1 MSAVRKHVL
10 MALVLTL
17 VPALS
22 SLTLQGTFVT
32 AIVALPGCVILTAR
46 LFESLWR
53 LVRPAQARSQ
63 HLQAAVLFAFS
74 LLLISVSVVHADS
87 DLRALT
93 QQRLSFLKSAA
104 PAFQR
109 YLAENGRWPER
120 PEMLVPAYLPQW
132 PDYLRIEPPLA
143 GAMRVRYEQGH
154 DKQPSQV
161 IFFAL
166 RGPDATV
173 RFNLADGSITRD
185 R

>member
-1 MSAVRKHVL
+1 MRKHALLAFVL
-10 MALVLTL
+10 ALI
-17 VPALS
+17 PALS

-32 AIVALPGCVILTAR
+32 AILALPGCFVLSAR
-46 LFESLWR
+46 LLENLWR
-53 LVRPAQARSQ
+53 LLRPELPRRQ
-63 HLQAAVLFAFS
+63 HLQAAVLAVAG
-74 LLLISVSVVHADS
+74 LLVIGVSAVRADS

-93 QQRLSFLKSAA
+93 QQRISFLQHAA

-143 GAMRVRYEQGH
+143 GATRVRYEQGRG
-154 DKQPSQV
+154 KQPPQV